1 MSSQKIAVVTDSS
14 AYIPPSA
21 LEGLNVSVIPLWL
34 IWDGDRF
41 RDGID
46 IDPPTFYERLRQSKT
61 LPTSSQPS
69 PGEFVDFFRQVAEQA
84 DIIVGVLVSAKI
96 SGTIASARTAQGQ
109 LPGLTIR
116 IVDARSSSMGLG
128 LVVLAAARMAA
139 AGGSLKDVVRAR
151 HGNAFL
157 FAVIAGQYDLVAVD
171 GDVAAGPDANAG
183 RDRVVGIV
191 VLDDNVGRI
200 VHKDPA
206 VVVVWAGVYEAQA
219 RDPDIVLAVDLEQP
233 CLPIRQANAAAID
246 RHRLARVCGIGDI
259 VPVAPRVLWD
269 DLLCVR
275 PGSDVHCVARS
286 HRIGRVLDRLPGQ
299 C

>member
-116 IVDARSSSMGLG
+116 LVDARSSSMGLG
-128 LVVLAAARMAA
+128 LVVLAAARIAA
-139 AGGSLKDVVRAR
+139 AGGSLQDVVRAAEDMR
-151 HGNAFL
+151 DRSHFL
-157 FAVIAGQYDLVAVD
+157 FGVDTLEYLHRGGRIGSVKRVMGTVLNIKPILQFREGQIESLSQARTKRKAIAQMLDIAEERLGGKGMAEAAIVD
-171 GDVAAGPDANAG
+171 IDAPDAGDAVANQIKERFAPPIVH
-183 RDRVVGIV
+183 RSAVSPVVGTH
-191 VLDDNVGRI
+191 VGPGAI
-200 VHKDPA
+200 
-206 VVVVWAGVYEAQA
+206 G
-219 RDPDIVLAVDLEQP
+219 LAFCAEP
-233 CLPIRQANAAAID
+233 
-246 RHRLARVCGIGDI
+246 
-259 VPVAPRVLWD
+259 
-269 DLLCVR
+269 
-275 PGSDVHCVARS
+275 
-286 HRIGRVLDRLPGQ
+286 
-299 C
+299 